1 MLYDKNFLKLILPI
15 SHTCLNA
22 DPRSSDGVSVILT
35 QDKEG
40 VGSLGEEISV
50 KAGFARNYLVPQ
62 KIAVYATD
70 FNKMKYKD
78 ILESLRREEESSEID
93 ERFDFSEII
102 SNIQNE
108 AYNVKKEANSE
119 GTLYG
124 SIRKSEILDMI
135 ENKMPSSDFIGLT
148 DQSISFTNDAT
159 AITSTGQHEVH
170 IKLSDDAS
178 ATITINVE
186 VSSS

>member
-1 MLYDKNFLKLILPI
+1 MKLKEAVLKSLKELNETATYKVVFQHIKKNSYYDFGDTI
-15 SHTCLNA
+15 S
-22 DPRSSDGVSVILT
+22 P
-35 QDKEG
+35 
-40 VGSLGEEISV
+40 
-50 KAGFARNYLVPQ
+50 
-62 KIAVYATD
+62 
-70 FNKMKYKD
+70 
-78 ILESLRREEESSEID
+78 ESSVSAALGNLARD
-93 ERFDFSEII
+93 
-102 SNIQNE
+102 E

-148 DQSISFTNDAT
+148 DQSVSFTNDAT
-159 AITSTGQHEVH
+159 AITSRGQHEVR

-178 ATITINVE
+178 ATIIINVE